1 MHHKFTLWT
10 QTLLSNDPPLP
21 RYSILHIS
29 LTHVLPSIGTYASTT
44 WDLAN
49 KLMESR
55 K

>member
-1 MHHKFTLWT
+1 MYHELTLWT
-10 QTLLSNDPPLP
+10 QTLLSNGPPLP

-29 LTHVLPSIGTYASTT
+29 LIPVLPSIGTYASTT
-44 WDLAN
+44 SDSAN